1 MEQQKKR
8 KVIKIVV
15 ALLATLSLISFG
27 YYWFYMRN
35 VIFSDKASV
44 SAPIVDIGT
53 EKAGT
58 LKEIFVKEGD
68 LIKPYAHIARIDNFN
83 VSSKA
88 SGLVIKTN
96 NQIGKLFS
104 PGMPIVTI
112 INPQDMRV
120 LAHIEENNGLS
131 EIRVGQK
138 VKFTVDAFD
147 SKEYFGT
154 VDEIAKS
161 SDESSVAFSI
171 SDKREVK
178 QFIVKIKYDVATYP
192 ELLNGMSARVWIYK
206 E

>member
-1 MEQQKKR
+1 MDQQKKR
-8 KVIKIVV
+8 KVIRIVV
-15 ALLATLSLISFG
+15 AILATLSLLGFG
-27 YYWFYMRN
+27 YYWFYMRT
-35 VIFSDKASV
+35 VIFTDKASI
-44 SAPIVDIGT
+44 SAPLIDIGS
-53 EKAGT
+53 EKPGT

-68 LIKPYAHIARIDNFN
+68 IIKPYAHIARIDNFY

-88 SGLVIKTN
+88 SGMVIKTN
-96 NQIGKLFS
+96 DLAGKFFT
-104 PGMPIVTI
+104 PGQPIITI
-112 INPQDMRV
+112 INPDDMRV

-131 EIRVGQK
+131 EIHLGQK

-147 SKEYFGT
+147 SKEYTGV

-178 QFIVKIKYDVATYP
+178 QFIVKIKYDVAAYP